1 MMLRHVHLAIV
12 VDEYGGTA
20 GLLSMEDI
28 LEELVGDIM
37 DEHDD
42 ITDEPIK
49 KIDDKVCE
57 FDGVVLV
64 EDAFDSMGL
73 PECEHEESTM
83 GGYVF
88 GLLGRLPK
96 VGDKVED
103 VYCEYEVI
111 GIDNMRITRIKARIK
126 PAPEQSNEI

>member
-1 MMLRHVHLAIV
+1 MMLRHIHLAIV

-49 KIDDKVCE
+49 KINDSVCE
-57 FDGVVLV
+57 FDGVVMV
-64 EDAFDSMGL
+64 EGAFGCMGL
-73 PECEHEESTM
+73 PECEHEESRI

-96 VGDKVED
+96 IGDKVED
-103 VYCEYEVI
+103 VYCHYEVI
-111 GIDNMRITRIKARIK
+111 GVDNMRITRVKVLIK
-126 PAPEQSNEI
+126 PTGESGRED

>member
-1 MMLRHVHLAIV
+1 
-12 VDEYGGTA
+12 
-20 GLLSMEDI
+20 MEDI

-111 GIDNMRITRIKARIK
+111 GIDTPQALANLFKFRLKWAKA
-126 PAPEQSNEI
+126 EVYSL

>member
-1 MMLRHVHLAIV
+1 
-12 VDEYGGTA
+12 
-20 GLLSMEDI
+20 
-28 LEELVGDIM
+28 M

-126 PAPEQSNEI
+126 PAPEQSDEI

>member
-1 MMLRHVHLAIV
+1 
-12 VDEYGGTA
+12 
-20 GLLSMEDI
+20 
-28 LEELVGDIM
+28 
-37 DEHDD
+37 
-42 ITDEPIK
+42 
-49 KIDDKVCE
+49 
-57 FDGVVLV
+57 
-64 EDAFDSMGL
+64 MGL

-111 GIDNMRITRIKARIK
+111 GIDNMRIPESKPESNRRRSKMMKFKTLFIAFVLCAAASAAQAGCMDLPQQTRAGHCRF
-126 PAPEQSNEI
+126 